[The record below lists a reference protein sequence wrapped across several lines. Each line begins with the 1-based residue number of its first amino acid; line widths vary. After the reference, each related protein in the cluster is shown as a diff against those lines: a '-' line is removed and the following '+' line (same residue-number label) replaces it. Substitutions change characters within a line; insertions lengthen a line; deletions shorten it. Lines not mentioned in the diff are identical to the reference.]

1 MEGEGRKYIKNTTT
15 TGKHPQLCSIKILKF
30 HKGSGLFQIPLE
42 IVLSDQFHD
51 PIGFEKD
58 FDDAL
63 VVDEVGIGE
72 LTTFTVF
79 EPFLCRLVTAYV
91 EVPGEFGHVAAV
103 LGFVDPDLAV
113 GVSDLFD
120 QAISRQWE
128 SGLVIINDRR
138 LHEVEFAQFT
148 PKGNKAVK
156 LSLGGDGNAGK
167 VDF

>member
-30 HKGSGLFQIPLE
+30 HKGSGLFQIPLV

-63 VVDEVGIGE
+63 VVDEVGVGKMA
-72 LTTFTVF
+72 TFTIF
-79 EPFLCRLVTAYV
+79 EPLLGGLVAADV
-91 EVPGEFGHVAAV
+91 EVPGEFGHVAEV
-103 LGFVDPDLAV
+103 LGFVDPDFAV
-113 GVSDLFD
+113 SVDNLFN
-120 QAISRQWE
+120 QAIARHRE
-128 SGLVIINDRR
+128 GRFELIDHGGL
-138 LHEVEFAQFT
+138 HQVELAQLT
-148 PKGNKAVK
+148 PEGYKAVK
-156 LSLGGDGNAGK
+156 FGLGWDGNTGE